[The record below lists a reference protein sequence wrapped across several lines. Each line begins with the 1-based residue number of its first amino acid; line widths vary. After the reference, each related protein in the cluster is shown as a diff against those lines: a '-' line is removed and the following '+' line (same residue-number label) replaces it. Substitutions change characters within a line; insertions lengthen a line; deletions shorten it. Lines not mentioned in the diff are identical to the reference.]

1 MLVVVMMMLMPVL
14 MLMLMLIIVLVL
26 MLMLMI
32 VLVLML
38 VLMLVL
44 FTRAAA
50 TMYMRLFCHVSLLH
64 FIPFLAFPSFL
75 YRLQSYDMFAATG
88 LHFKGKKVK
97 KGWRL
102 GKGKTKSEK

>member
-14 MLMLMLIIVLVL
+14 MLMLMIVLVL
-26 MLMLMI
+26 MLMLM
-32 VLVLML
+32 LMI

-50 TMYMRLFCHVSLLH
+50 TMSMRLFCHVSLLH

-97 KGWRL
+97 R
-102 GKGKTKSEK
+102 

>member
-14 MLMLMLIIVLVL
+14 MLL
-26 MLMLMI
+26 LMI

-38 VLMLVL
+38 MIVLMLVL

-50 TMYMRLFCHVSLLH
+50 TMSMRLFCHVSLLH
-64 FIPFLAFPSFL
+64 FIPFLAFLSFL

-97 KGWRL
+97 KGWHL

>member
-32 VLVLML
+32 VLVL
-38 VLMLVL
+38 VL

-50 TMYMRLFCHVSLLH
+50 TMSMRLFCHVSLLH

-97 KGWRL
+97 R
-102 GKGKTKSEK
+102 

>member
-1 MLVVVMMMLMPVL
+1 MLVVVMMMLMPVLML

-32 VLVLML
+32 VL
-38 VLMLVL
+38 MLVL

-50 TMYMRLFCHVSLLH
+50 TMSMRLFCHVSLLH

-97 KGWRL
+97 R
-102 GKGKTKSEK
+102 

>member
-14 MLMLMLIIVLVL
+14 MLIPNL
-26 MLMLMI
+26 MLMLFI
-32 VLVLML
+32 
-38 VLMLVL
+38 
-44 FTRAAA
+44 RAAA
-50 TMYMRLFCHVSLLH
+50 TMSMQFFCHVSSLY
-64 FIPFLAFPSFL
+64 FFPFYRFFL

-102 GKGKTKSEK
+102 GKGKTKSEE

>member
-1 MLVVVMMMLMPVL
+1 MLVVVVMLML
-14 MLMLMLIIVLVL
+14 MLMLMLIPN
-26 MLMLMI
+26 
-32 VLVLML
+32 
-38 VLMLVL
+38 LMLVL

-50 TMYMRLFCHVSLLH
+50 TMSMQFFCHVSSLY
-64 FIPFLAFPSFL
+64 FFSFYRFFL

-102 GKGKTKSEK
+102 GKGKTKSEE

>member
-1 MLVVVMMMLMPVL
+1 MLVVVMMML

-32 VLVLML
+32 VLVLM
-38 VLMLVL
+38 L

-88 LHFKGKKVK
+88 LHFKGKK
-97 KGWRL
+97 
-102 GKGKTKSEK
+102 EF

>member
-1 MLVVVMMMLMPVL
+1 MLVVVMMMLMPVP
-14 MLMLMLIIVLVL
+14 VL
-26 MLMLMI
+26 MLL
-32 VLVLML
+32 
-38 VLMLVL
+38 LMLVL

-50 TMYMRLFCHVSLLH
+50 TMSMRLFCHVSLLH

>member
-32 VLVLML
+32 VLMLVLML
-38 VLMLVL
+38 VLVL

-50 TMYMRLFCHVSLLH
+50 TMSMRLFCHVSLLH

>member
-14 MLMLMLIIVLVL
+14 MLMLMLMLIIVLVL
-26 MLMLMI
+26 MLMI
-32 VLVLML
+32 

-50 TMYMRLFCHVSLLH
+50 TMSMRLFCHVSLLH

-88 LHFKGKKVK
+88 LHFKGKK
-97 KGWRL
+97 
-102 GKGKTKSEK
+102 EF

>member
-26 MLMLMI
+26 MLVLMLM
-32 VLVLML
+32 LML
-38 VLMLVL
+38 VLMLMLMIVL
-44 FTRAAA
+44 LLVFFTRAAA
-50 TMYMRLFCHVSLLH
+50 TMSMRLFCHVSLLH

-97 KGWRL
+97 R
-102 GKGKTKSEK
+102 

>member
-1 MLVVVMMMLMPVL
+1 MLVVVMMMLMPVPVL
-14 MLMLMLIIVLVL
+14 MLMNVLVL
-26 MLMLMI
+26 MLMI
-32 VLVLML
+32 

-50 TMYMRLFCHVSLLH
+50 TMSMRLFCHVSLLH

-88 LHFKGKKVK
+88 LHFKGKK
-97 KGWRL
+97 
-102 GKGKTKSEK
+102 EF